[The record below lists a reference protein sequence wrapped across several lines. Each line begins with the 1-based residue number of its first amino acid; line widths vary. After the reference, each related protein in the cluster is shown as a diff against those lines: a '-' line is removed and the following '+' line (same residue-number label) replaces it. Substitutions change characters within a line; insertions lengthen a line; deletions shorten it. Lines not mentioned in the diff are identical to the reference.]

1 MIPSMAGL
9 RGGCKDCS
17 GESSC
22 GSYHVY
28 VISLGEGTSYDFY
41 VGQTGKS
48 VMARFRDNWSKYSSK
63 GNGPRLIRRHF
74 DGFRMDLVPRIAI
87 TCDTREAAEEQE
99 LLLAEELRSEG
110 FKVRGPRRS
119 H

>member
-1 MIPSMAGL
+1 MIPGKVGVK
-9 RGGCKDCS
+9 GGCMDCS
-17 GESSC
+17 GYSSC

-28 VISLGEGTSYDFY
+28 VISLGNGTSYDFY

-48 VMARFRDNWSKYSSK
+48 VPARARDNWTKYLTR
-63 GNGPRLIRRHF
+63 GGGPRLIRSF
-74 DGFRMDLVPRIAI
+74 FVDFRMDLVPSRAI
-87 TCDTREAAEEQE
+87 TCDTREEAEEQE

-119 H
+119 S